1 MYKDFNEKRFALSL
15 SQLNILNLERKFPG
29 TPINNIST
37 TIRITGRLDF
47 PTLQKSIGLVLENDA
62 SLRTRLVEE
71 NGEVMQYHARY
82 EKETFPVYDF
92 TNTSKDGV
100 ENWEKAVTGELIPL
114 FGGPLYHFELF
125 RDTENSGGVLVKLH
139 HIIADG
145 WTQIMLCNKI
155 GRTYMEL
162 LDGHPC
168 ELSHAPDYELHVQ

>member
-1 MYKDFNEKRFALSL
+1 MHKDFNEKCFALSL

-62 SLRTRLVEE
+62 SLRTRLVEK
-71 NGEVMQYHARY
+71 NGEVMQYHAPY

-100 ENWEKAVTGELIPL
+100 ENWERAVTG
-114 FGGPLYHFELF
+114 
-125 RDTENSGGVLVKLH
+125 
-139 HIIADG
+139 
-145 WTQIMLCNKI
+145 
-155 GRTYMEL
+155 
-162 LDGHPC
+162 
-168 ELSHAPDYELHVQ
+168 